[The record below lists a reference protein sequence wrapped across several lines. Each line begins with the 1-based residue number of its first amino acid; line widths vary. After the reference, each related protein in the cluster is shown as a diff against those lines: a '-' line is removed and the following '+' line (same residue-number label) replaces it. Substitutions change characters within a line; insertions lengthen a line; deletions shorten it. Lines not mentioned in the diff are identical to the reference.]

1 VLRFNPYIVTIKSGV
16 KEIVEKVSKDLIV
29 EPNDLAEKIIKVLSL
44 SIEEKKQLSKQAR
57 EEAKKYTKTQSIK
70 NFIEAFNELIN

>member
-1 VLRFNPYIVTIKSGV
+1 MLRFNPYIVTIKSGV